1 MFYAGRMYSN
11 DFINGKH
18 EMSEFNIDT
27 KLKRVFVCVCMHT
40 LYRVQSSIL
49 AGNRLFHFPTISFIY
64 IQSTIIAHRD
74 LHFQSQNIQILHMVF
89 TLPFQTAA
97 PHKTKNSLQLP
108 NKCGIPTGLSENIY
122 TSISQ
127 WLDSH
132 TTHCNPK
139 PHNSTATHHMQFV
152 HIPMTGHL
160 SFALQPKVPSNHSS
174 R

>member
-1 MFYAGRMYSN
+1 MYSN
-11 DFINGKH
+11 DFVNGKH

-27 KLKRVFVCVCMHT
+27 KLKLKRVFVSVCMHT

-108 NKCGIPTGLSENIY
+108 KQMWHSHR
-122 TSISQ
+122 SIREH
-127 WLDSH
+127 LH
-132 TTHCNPK
+132 I
-139 PHNSTATHHMQFV
+139 
-152 HIPMTGHL
+152 HIPMTGQPHYT
-160 SFALQPKVPSNHSS
+160 LQPKAPQ
-174 R
+174 